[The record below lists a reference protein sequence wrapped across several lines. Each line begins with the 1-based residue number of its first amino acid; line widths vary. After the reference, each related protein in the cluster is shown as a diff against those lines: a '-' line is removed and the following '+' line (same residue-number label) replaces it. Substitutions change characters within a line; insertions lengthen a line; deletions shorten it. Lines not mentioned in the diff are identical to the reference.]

1 MQKPYYKVIILL
13 IVLLV
18 VFSNSSNRVNLLAQN
33 SPVKLD
39 KKAEKAINLDFE
51 EGEIG
56 QLPTGWV
63 SPTKAFG
70 YDAKLVVDTVKHGK
84 QSVVLF
90 TDQTTNP
97 NGFGN
102 VMQAVDATAF
112 RGKRIKFRAA
122 VKSDIGSKAQ
132 LWLRVDRVNQQ
143 AGFFDNMQD
152 RPIISSIWGY
162 YDIIADID
170 EDAETINFGMILT
183 SKGKAWLDNASIE
196 EIGTLTYLKEPAKPL
211 TEQALANV
219 SSFTKLFGYVRHFHP
234 SDEAANTNWEAL
246 AVKGIK
252 IIEDAKNNAELMEK
266 LTTLFQPIAPTIR
279 IFPSGQQ
286 PSLPIELTKTNT
298 SKITYWKHQGF
309 GAETKS
315 SNSAYKSERVQQAL
329 SDKTPN
335 PNKPFIG
342 DLGQGISC
350 LIPVALYLD
359 GEKTIPHTENKQ
371 TIKEELIKYSGN
383 DRSTRL
389 ANVILIWN
397 IAQHFYPYFD
407 VVKVN
412 WEESLKKALK
422 SAAEDKTAKEF
433 TKTLKLM
440 IADLQD
446 GHGNVTHPEEQAY
459 YSVPIVLDWI
469 DGKLVIT
476 KVEPSLADKNLA
488 PSDVIVKIDGRSS
501 AEVLAEKEALISSAT
516 PQWKRFRAV
525 SSLLTGLKD
534 TESTLEIETR
544 SGEKKAVT
552 LKRTMFFYELQ
563 EQKPE
568 KVAEI
573 KPGIFYLDLDRIS
586 DGDFMA
592 TLPKLEKAKGIVFD
606 LRGYPRQISPIVLS
620 YLTDKPIQSA
630 RWNIPMVSTPDHKD
644 MLNFNTD
651 GRWMLEPKKPKLA
664 AKIAFLTD
672 GRAISYAESYLGIVE
687 AYKLAEIVGA
697 PTAGTNGNINI
708 IKLLGDYQ
716 VIWTGMKVLKH
727 DGSQHHG
734 VGIQPTIAVS
744 RTIEGVAQKKDE
756 VLEKAIEVLSK

>member
-1 MQKPYYKVIILL
+1 MQKPYYKLSLL
-13 IVLLV
+13 FIVLLV
-18 VFSNSSNRVNLLAQN
+18 IFSYNVNLLAQN

-51 EGEIG
+51 EG
-56 QLPTGWV
+56 QTGEVPMGWA
-63 SPTKAFG
+63 SPTKEFG
-70 YDAKLVVDTVKHGK
+70 YNAKLVSDTVKQGK

-90 TDQTTNP
+90 TEQTSP

-102 VMQAVDATAF
+102 IMQAIDATTF

-132 LWLRVDRVNQQ
+132 LWLRVDRANQQ

-183 SKGKAWLDNASIE
+183 SKGKAWLDNVSLE
-196 EIGTLTYLKEPAKPL
+196 EIGTLTYLKEPARPL

-219 SSFTKLFGYVRHFHP
+219 TSFTKLFGYVRHFHP
-234 SDEAANTNWEAL
+234 SDEVTNTNWEAL
-246 AVKGIK
+246 AVKGVK
-252 IIEDAKNNAELMEK
+252 IAEEAKNNTELIEK
-266 LTTLFQPIAPTIR
+266 LTSLFQPIAPTIR

-286 PSLPIELTKTNT
+286 PSLPTELTKTNT

-315 SNSAYKSERVQQAL
+315 NNSAYKSERVHEIL
-329 SDKTPN
+329 SNKTPN

-350 LIPVALYLD
+350 LIPVALYLN

-371 TIKEELIKYSGN
+371 NIKEELIKYSGN

-422 SAAEDKTAKEF
+422 SAATDKDTKEF

-446 GHGNVTHPEEQAY
+446 GHGNVRHPEEQAF
-459 YSVPIVLDWI
+459 YSVPVVLDWI

-476 KVEPSLADKNLA
+476 KIEAALADKNLA
-488 PSDVIVKIDGRSS
+488 PGDVITKIDGKLSS
-501 AEVLAEKEALISSAT
+501 EVLAEKEALISSAT

-525 SSLLTGLKD
+525 SNILTGLKD

-544 SGEKKAVT
+544 SGEKKIVN
-552 LKRTMFFYELQ
+552 LKRTMFVYELQ

-573 KPGIFYLDLDRIS
+573 KPGVFYLDLDRIS
-586 DGDFMA
+586 DDDFMS
-592 TLPKLEKAKGIVFD
+592 TLPKLEKAKGVIFD

-644 MLNFNTD
+644 MVNFNTD
-651 GRWMLEPKKPKLA
+651 GRWLLEPKKPKLT

-687 AYKLAEIVGA
+687 AYKLAEIIGA

-734 VGIQPTIAVS
+734 VGIQPTIPVS